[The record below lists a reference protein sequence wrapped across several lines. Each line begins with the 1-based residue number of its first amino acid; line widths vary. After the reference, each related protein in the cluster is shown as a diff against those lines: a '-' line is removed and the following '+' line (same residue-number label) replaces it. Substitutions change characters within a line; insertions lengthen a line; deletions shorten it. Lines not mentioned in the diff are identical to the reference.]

1 MKKNYKYFMLVIIS
15 FMMATFAACTMDA
28 TNTDDPSNPNPPIN
42 NNPPIEDIEK
52 RKVTMIKID
61 REGDEEFYYFNYDQK
76 DRVKR
81 ITTVESDTEDSWYYI
96 MDIDYSSQQII
107 KLTSGNEE
115 NGYSDEYISLN
126 DMGYIESYGE
136 DEYTYDANGFIKR
149 ITYEGYDSWAETDE
163 YWEADFKWQNGNI
176 SRVDQEEDYVWG
188 ERRSS
193 SNFTY
198 NTNKNYIT
206 TIDLSYFVT
215 YFCSEVWFP
224 SGFGCIGLAGKSS
237 TNYVTSIARK
247 TNDSDGNSELYN
259 VSFKWGYD
267 EDGYPTICL
276 ISSEW
281 IYDNQRE
288 SVEYTVEISYYDET
302 GEVDP
307 ELPHGDTPTTSG
319 DIKLSANK
327 TAIELGETIT
337 FTAEQKSDATGEFI
351 DVTKDIA
358 LYDND
363 LNRLTNPFTPTTTGV
378 LSVTAAKGK
387 YVSNTLT
394 ITVMAQMPEVPADP
408 EPENLAFNHR
418 VVLIDHTGVGDGYSP
433 AATDQL
439 RNLAKTEWHKHYN
452 EVTCHAGTFSDGDPA
467 NSDAANALNQFQ
479 NSLHGGSKPVICFN
493 FYSKSNGYGATAMQA
508 VLQEK
513 VNKDG
518 ADVGIAMAVEGSNTN
533 IYCAAQVKAK
543 ESKEYK
549 VVAWLLE
556 SNIYSPN
563 QSCATQD
570 HHKLYNFAL
579 RNISG
584 EYSKVNV
591 ASESIGVLEEGQ
603 THDCAFTLPIESSK
617 WNWQNMGVL
626 VIVSAKDSN
635 NRWDV
640 VNSAYCSVEDKSKAY
655 EYVE

>member
-1 MKKNYKYFMLVIIS
+1 MKRNYKYFMLVIIS

-42 NNPPIEDIEK
+42 NDPPIEDIEK

-81 ITTVESDTEDSWYYI
+81 ITTVESDTEDTWYYI

-126 DMGYIESYGE
+126 DMGYIESYDE
-136 DEYTYDANGFIKR
+136 EEYTYDANGFIKR

-307 ELPHGDTPTTSG
+307 ELPQGDTPTTSG

-378 LSVTAAKGK
+378 LSVTATKGK
-387 YVSNTLT
+387 DVSNTLT

-418 VVLIDHTGVGDGYSP
+418 VVLIDHTGVGCGYCP

-452 EVTCHAGTFSDGDPA
+452 EVTCHAGTYSDGDPA

-513 VNKDG
+513 VNKNG

-563 QSCATQD
+563 QSSATQD
-570 HHKLYNFAL
+570 YHRIYNFAL

-591 ASESIGVLEEGQ
+591 AGESIGVLEEGQ

-626 VIVSAKDSN
+626 VIVSAKDDN

-640 VNSAYCSVEDKSKAY
+640 VNSVYCSVEDKSKAY